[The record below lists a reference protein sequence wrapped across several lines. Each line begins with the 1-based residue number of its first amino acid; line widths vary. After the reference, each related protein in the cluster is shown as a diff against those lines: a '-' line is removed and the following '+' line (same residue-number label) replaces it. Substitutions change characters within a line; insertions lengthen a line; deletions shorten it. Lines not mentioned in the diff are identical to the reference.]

1 MMSEYAIHKRFCS
14 LHETLQK
21 AGFNTEN
28 FLYIGKGGGGEGM
41 KACEDKGC
49 CEINMDSSTAC
60 QIFDVR
66 TIFLYAQE
74 NGFLRGKK

>member
-21 AGFNTEN
+21 AGFNTEI
-28 FLYIGKGGGGEGM
+28 FYTSERGGEGM